1 MRFKTEQ
8 NDPENAGLGKARAR
22 LEVIKEKHPYL
33 SYADIWSLAGYV
45 AIEESGGPAIPFAL
59 GRQDY
64 SEEEAV
70 ANTKTTSGCPFGD
83 GAFNPGGSRLPA
95 ADLGR
100 DTTVAEDAPMHEKEA
115 PTINAV
121 RGTFERLGMDDQE
134 TVALIVLGYR
144 DNSDSL
150 PTPTRAHR
158 HRPLCLDHSVL
169 TTLS

>member
-1 MRFKTEQ
+1 MVLWHFTRFKTEQ

-83 GAFNPGGSRLPA
+83 G
-95 ADLGR
+95 
-100 DTTVAEDAPMHEKEA
+100 
-115 PTINAV
+115 
-121 RGTFERLGMDDQE
+121 Q
-134 TVALIVLGYR
+134 
-144 DNSDSL
+144 
-150 PTPTRAHR
+150 
-158 HRPLCLDHSVL
+158 
-169 TTLS
+169 